1 MTIYSSDIIDTG
13 WVVKNVGILYS
24 LYKSY
29 DLLSWFKGLEAFIY
43 SETIH
48 IECLLYGECFWGTGG
63 LMEPHSSEGD
73 NPEDVRPVI
82 ALVDNTTELIYSSFR
97 FCDNRNAL

>member
-1 MTIYSSDIIDTG
+1 MAS
-13 WVVKNVGILYS
+13 
-24 LYKSY
+24 
-29 DLLSWFKGLEAFIY
+29 AF
-43 SETIH
+43 E
-48 IECLLYGECFWGTGG
+48 ELGG

-73 NPEDVRPVI
+73 NPKDVRPVI